1 MYTSK
6 RSVKSS
12 KREANVNVKDTD
24 VEKMMNA
31 IWDIMLHNDK
41 SGTCSLTGVH
51 YDNYGNNAYPF
62 EGRCCDEANSKYVT
76 SARMLGMTP
85 MYIKRQGKQAT
96 MKQIDDYLKMGMVER
111 LKLFYKIRTATEDD
125 KENRYKV
132 SFNIDDMISKIQKTA

>member
-1 MYTSK
+1 MQNK
-6 RSVKSS
+6 K
-12 KREANVNVKDTD
+12 KMKA
-24 VEKMMNA
+24 EKILND

-41 SGTCSLTGVH
+41 CGTCSLTGVH

-76 SARMLGMTP
+76 TARILGMTP

-96 MKQIDDYLKMGMVER
+96 MKQIDDYLKMGMGGR
-111 LKLFYKIRTATEDD
+111 LKLYQKIRTATEDD

-132 SFNIDDMISKIQKTA
+132 SFNIEDMISNIQKTAQARRN